1 VHWDLGFLATVPAA
15 SAPVISDESDDVRWF
30 RIDELAEVAPDVARR
45 LAPIVR

>member
-1 VHWDLGFLATVPAA
+1 VATVPAA

-45 LAPIVR
+45 LTLLLR